1 MPPFRGQQT
10 HLAANDK
17 FLALGIHNG
26 KGDSNLI
33 LVLQVKYY
41 NFWEKFIAFQG
52 INCRKLQH
60 IPLKCYVNGLQN
72 VQQQFSVSPVFTLS
86 CIFIWRKMLSDWNFV
101 SPLGWVACASVNQ

>member
-10 HLAANDK
+10 YLAANDK
-17 FLALGIHNG
+17 FLAPGIHNG

-41 NFWEKFIAFQG
+41 NFGEKFTAFQA

-60 IPLKCYVNGLQN
+60 IPLKCYVNGTQN
-72 VQQQFSVSPVFTLS
+72 AQQQLSVLLFLSSAAFSFGER
-86 CIFIWRKMLSDWNFV
+86 C
-101 SPLGWVACASVNQ
+101 

>member
-10 HLAANDK
+10 YLAANDK

-26 KGDSNLI
+26 KGDSSLI

-60 IPLKCYVNGLQN
+60 IPLKCYVSGVQN
-72 VQQQFSVSPVFTLS
+72 VQQQLSVLLFSSSAAFS
-86 CIFIWRKMLSDWNFV
+86 FGERC
-101 SPLGWVACASVNQ
+101 